1 MDGWNPTLG
10 NIFVGLTR
18 PVIRRGLT
26 GYPLPHPF
34 TYQNVLNVIKVLKIT
49 LDRNN
54 VWIFG
59 KEGTEIISS
68 TTHNAVVFFWW
79 SIETTASEKKPPP
92 HRASFLPPATGIY
105 QLHKFCQLHK
115 FFAFWAY
122 RANSMAP

>member
-1 MDGWNPTLG
+1 MDGWNPTMG
-10 NIFVGLTR
+10 NIFVGLKR
-18 PVIRRGLT
+18 LVIRRGLI

-49 LDRNN
+49 LGRNYFG
-54 VWIFG
+54 IFG

-68 TTHNAVVFFWW
+68 TTHNAVVFSWW

-92 HRASFLPPATGIY
+92 HRASFLPPATGIWVS
-105 QLHKFCQLHK
+105 QLHK
-115 FFAFWAY
+115 FFAVWAY